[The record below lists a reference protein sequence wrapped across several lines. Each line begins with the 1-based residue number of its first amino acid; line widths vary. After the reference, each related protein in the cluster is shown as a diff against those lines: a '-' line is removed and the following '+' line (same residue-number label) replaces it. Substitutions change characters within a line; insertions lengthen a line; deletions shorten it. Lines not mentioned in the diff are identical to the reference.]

1 MSGKLS
7 RIEEQERQL
16 LQSYSNNF
24 DINAAQEGFKDWV
37 KVDKSKKKKQKT
49 AAAAPIE
56 VAVTSPDTEKLATLL
71 NQNDYV
77 VKYKSR
83 KKKRRH
89 KAIDEDLATSLSK
102 CLSTTQ
108 SDDNLHGI
116 LDASSVIKKKN
127 KKKVEKKK
135 NGKKKRKQKDD
146 VGIILDEDVEITEV
160 DSIAPEAQK
169 YLKRPKHSSAI
180 AEEISLDEV
189 DSVKVKQSKKCKRKH
204 KETKTND
211 SECSGNGLS
220 KVSKRDKSKIIKN
233 NRKIEKI
240 ARKLQDVMSIQ
251 SEGTDI
257 VDQPKKKKK
266 KNKK

>member
-1 MSGKLS
+1 MS

-37 KVDKSKKKKQKT
+37 KVDTNKKKKRKAAA

-56 VAVTSPDTEKLATLL
+56 LAVTSPDTEKLATLL
-71 NQNDYV
+71 DQNDYV

-89 KAIDEDLATSLSK
+89 RAIDEDLATSLSK

-127 KKKVEKKK
+127 TKKVEKKK
-135 NGKKKRKQKDD
+135 NGKKKRKHKEDI
-146 VGIILDEDVEITEV
+146 GIILDEDVEITEV
-160 DSIAPEAQK
+160 DGIAPEAQK

-180 AEEISLDEV
+180 AGVISRDEV
-189 DSVKVKQSKKCKRKH
+189 DSVKVKQTKKCKRKR
-204 KETKTND
+204 KETKAVD
-211 SECSGNGLS
+211 SERSGNDCT
-220 KVSKRDKSKIIKN
+220 KVSKREKSKLIKN

-240 ARKLQDVMSIQ
+240 ARQLQDVMSIQ
-251 SEGTDI
+251 SEGTD
-257 VDQPKKKKK
+257 VVEQPKKKKK